1 MSNKSEKETKKWT
14 AGLLLVWMTFM
25 PLSFSG
31 GIVYSIVTYLP
42 IVENFNWIQWVLVYT
57 GTVVTMGF
65 ALTPTTVIAIVSGYF
80 LGFLGMF
87 PVVITYSLASII
99 GFGLSNT
106 LSNSFQGVIAQSYPK
121 LDHFLSKISSK
132 SPYQFVIFS
141 RISPILPFAVMNLV
155 LPFVGIKFKP
165 FFWGGMVGMM
175 PRTLLAV
182 AAGKLTND
190 IINIIKH
197 PAQGSLMQTGFAM
210 LLLVS
215 VFGFLY
221 LYKRMANQN

>member
-57 GTVVTMGF
+57 GTVATMGF
-65 ALTPTTVIAIVSGYF
+65 ALTPTTVIALVSGYF

-221 LYKRMANQN
+221 LYKRISNQN